1 MSLVFL
7 FTFMIDFF
15 YGETKKRNTTKRNH
29 KQFVILSIMNPTD
42 FLYKEL
48 NEHEEKTRD
57 FMLTL
62 ALFDAFKSEDLD
74 ILARHMNYSEIMRGE
89 YLFTEGDQGDYMCF
103 VVRGLLE
110 VLKKSLQGDY
120 RTIARLGKGSTI
132 GEMSIIDKAPR
143 SASVIAR
150 QPTVVIILTKKGFDL
165 LTGRYPAVG
174 VTLLKKIMRLLS
186 LNMRRTSSRLADKMP
201 A

>member
-1 MSLVFL
+1 MNSSDL
-7 FTFMIDFF
+7 F
-15 YGETKKRNTTKRNH
+15 R
-29 KQFVILSIMNPTD
+29 
-42 FLYKEL
+42 EL
-48 NEHEEKTRD
+48 DKNEEKTRN

-74 ILARHMNYSEIMRGE
+74 ILARHMNYSEITGGE
-89 YLFTEGDQGDYMCF
+89 YLFTEGEPGDYLCF

-110 VLKKSLQGDY
+110 VLKKTAQGDY

-150 QPTVVIILTKKGFDL
+150 QPTILLILTKKGFDL
-165 LTGRYPAVG
+165 LSERHPVLANI
-174 VTLLKKIMRLLS
+174 LLKKIMRLLS
-186 LNMRRTSSRLADKMP
+186 LNMRRTSSKLADRLP
-201 A
+201 N

>member
-1 MSLVFL
+1 MKS
-7 FTFMIDFF
+7 
-15 YGETKKRNTTKRNH
+15 
-29 KQFVILSIMNPTD
+29 TD
-42 FLYKEL
+42 LYREL

-57 FMLTL
+57 YMLTL

-74 ILARHMNYSEIMRGE
+74 ILARHMNYSEILRGE
-89 YLFTEGDQGDYMCF
+89 YLFTEGDQGDYLCF

-110 VLKKSLQGDY
+110 VLKKTAQGDY

-150 QPTVVIILTKKGFDL
+150 QPTIVLILTKKGFDL
-165 LTGRYPAVG
+165 LTDRHPAVSI
-174 VTLLKKIMRLLS
+174 TLLKKIMRLLS
-186 LNMRRTSSRLADKMP
+186 LNMRRTSSKLADQLP
-201 A
+201 T

>member
-1 MSLVFL
+1 MNSSDL
-7 FTFMIDFF
+7 F
-15 YGETKKRNTTKRNH
+15 R
-29 KQFVILSIMNPTD
+29 
-42 FLYKEL
+42 EL
-48 NEHEEKTRD
+48 DKNEEKTRN

-74 ILARHMNYSEIMRGE
+74 ILARHMNYSEITGGE
-89 YLFTEGDQGDYMCF
+89 YLFTEGEQGDYLCF

-110 VLKKSLQGDY
+110 VLKKTAQGDY

-150 QPTVVIILTKKGFDL
+150 QPTILLILTKKGFDL
-165 LTGRYPAVG
+165 LTDRHPVLANI
-174 VTLLKKIMRLLS
+174 LLKKIMRLLS
-186 LNMRRTSSRLADKMP
+186 LNMRRTSSKLADRLP
-201 A
+201 N

>member
-1 MSLVFL
+1 M
-7 FTFMIDFF
+7 TA
-15 YGETKKRNTTKRNH
+15 
-29 KQFVILSIMNPTD
+29 TD
-42 FLYKEL
+42 PYREL
-48 NEHEEKTRD
+48 TEHEEKTRD

-74 ILARHMNYSEIMRGE
+74 ILARHMNYSEVMRGE
-89 YLFTEGDQGDYMCF
+89 YLFTEGDQGDYLCF

-110 VLKKSLQGDY
+110 VLKKTIQGDY

-150 QPTVVIILTKKGFDL
+150 QPTIVLILTKKGFDL
-165 LTGRYPAVG
+165 LADRHPAVSN
-174 VTLLKKIMRLLS
+174 TRLKKIMRLLS
-186 LNMRRTSSRLADKMP
+186 LNMRRTSSKLADQLP
-201 A
+201 T